1 MTDLDGT
8 TMYWGCVGGS
18 MSKALRH
25 MEEPHVMVS
34 YASTAKVWDWIEHS
48 FLDSGG
54 YSLMLDTGE
63 HPPTDTYMDYV
74 EDKSPTQYAV
84 QDYPCEPEIL
94 DKYGRTVEQHQE
106 LTLER
111 TAECLAQHQDRGID
125 SEIVSVVQGWDKS
138 DYLSHI
144 DRLRDHGCLTD
155 TVGVGSIC
163 RRGQDQEIT
172 DVLKA
177 VREALPARCDIHAF
191 GVKTN
196 ILSRSDI
203 RQTVDSVDSAAWY
216 YQMYKDKPVDEPAWH
231 TCVHLYLEYRR
242 GLYEKFGL
250 YQDNGQEQTDLAK
263 YA

>member
-1 MTDLDGT
+1 MTDLNGT
-8 TMYWGCVGGS
+8 RMYWGCVGGS

-54 YSLMLDTGE
+54 YSLMLEAGE
-63 HPPTDTYMDYV
+63 HPPTTEYMEYV
-74 EDKSPTQYAV
+74 EEKQPEKYAI

-94 DKYGRTVEQHQE
+94 EEHGRTVEEHQE

-111 TAECLAQHQDRGID
+111 AAECLAEHQDRGISSD
-125 SEIVSVVQGWDKS
+125 VVSVIQGWEKS
-138 DYLSHI
+138 DYLHHI
-144 DRLRDHGCLTD
+144 DLLKDQGCLTD

-163 RRGQDQEIT
+163 RRGQDDEIAA
-172 DVLKA
+172 VLSA
-177 VREALPARCDIHAF
+177 VRDALPERCDIHAF

-196 ILSRSDI
+196 ILSRPKM
-203 RQTVDSVDSAAWY
+203 RGVVDSVDSAAWY
-216 YQMYKDKPVDEPAWH
+216 YQMYKDKPVVEPAWQ

-250 YQDNGQEQTDLAK
+250 HQDGAGEQMNLNQ